1 MLGSLG
7 GAFDAGQYGLGR
19 KTMEKDGGIER

>member
-7 GAFDAGQYGLGR
+7 GAFIGNFRCLIPSGVAQDPTA
-19 KTMEKDGGIER
+19 